1 MLYESAKMMAMPIWL
16 SIDMAKLWRNTSG
29 STSIAIA
36 IELQTS
42 NARQFMIGAAAVFA
56 ITCSFIGSPPSS
68 SCTVADASRF
78 SRAHQSGRPHDQHQH
93 HHQIRQ
99 HRRGLRDRNGQ
110 ELFEKPGA
118 LARIDPEPAHDIHQR
133 PVERNG

>member
-16 SIDMAKLWRNTSG
+16 SIDRAKLWRNTSG

-42 NARQFMIGAAAVFA
+42 NARQFMSGDAGVFA
-56 ITCSFIGSPPSS
+56 ITCSFIGLPASS
-68 SCTVADASRF
+68 SGILPGASRF
-78 SRAHQSGRPHDQHQH
+78 PRAHQSGGPHDQHQH

-99 HRRGLRDRNGQ
+99 
-110 ELFEKPGA
+110 
-118 LARIDPEPAHDIHQR
+118 
-133 PVERNG
+133 